1 MNLNPTS
8 AERLLAHGEPAPYDI
23 TPGRNLA
30 WLVVCDH
37 ASNRIPAALGNM
49 GIGESD
55 RSDHIAWDIGAAQ
68 VASRLADRL
77 GAPLV
82 TCNYSRLVIDCN
94 RYPASPEAT
103 PSVSD
108 GRLIVANQDIPA
120 IQRER
125 RMAEVFISYHRA
137 VSLQLENAMDAGHRP
152 VVLSIHSCTPQLGNI
167 VRPWEIGIGWT
178 RDTRVAL
185 PMVTALRAIPGL
197 IVGDNQPYSLEI
209 GHDFT
214 VPEHALLRGLAH
226 LQVEFRNDLVATI
239 AGAYRFADQFFAAM
253 NSIAETASW
262 YKPEYYLTAQDR
274 SAGIGHGI
282 EKFCCADFAEVSLQ
296 TGAVK
301 PS

>member
-1 MNLNPTS
+1 MNLNPTT
-8 AERLLAHGEPAPYDI
+8 AECLLAPGEPAPYNI
-23 TPGRNLA
+23 TPGRNHA

-49 GIGESD
+49 GISESD
-55 RSDHIAWDIGAAQ
+55 RYDHIAWDIGAAQ

-82 TCNYSRLVIDCN
+82 ICNYSRLVIDCN

-108 GRLIVANQDIPA
+108 GRLIAANQDIPA
-120 IQRER
+120 MQRQR
-125 RMAEVFISYHRA
+125 RMAEVFIPYHRA
-137 VSLQLENAMDAGHRP
+137 VSLLLEDAMHAGHRP
-152 VVLSIHSCTPQLGNI
+152 VVLSIHSCTPQLGSV

-178 RDTRVAL
+178 RDSRVAR
-185 PMVTALRAIPGL
+185 PIVTALRAVPGL

-214 VPEHALLRGLAH
+214 VPEHALSRGLAH
-226 LQVEFRNDLVATI
+226 LQVEFRNDLVAAI
-239 AGAYRFADQFFAAM
+239 AGAYRFADQFFAAIS
-253 NSIAETASW
+253 SIADTASW
-262 YKPEYYLTAQDR
+262 NKPQYYLTAQDR

-282 EKFCCADFAEVSLQ
+282 EKLVCAGL
-296 TGAVK
+296 
-301 PS
+301 

>member
-1 MNLNPTS
+1 VNLNPTT
-8 AERLLAHGEPAPYDI
+8 AECLLAPGEPAPYNI
-23 TPGRNLA
+23 TPGRNHA

-49 GIGESD
+49 GISESD
-55 RSDHIAWDIGAAQ
+55 RYDHIAWDIGAAQ

-82 TCNYSRLVIDCN
+82 ICNYSRLVIDCN

-108 GRLIVANQDIPA
+108 GRLIAANQDIPA
-120 IQRER
+120 MQRQR
-125 RMAEVFISYHRA
+125 RMAEVFIPYHRA
-137 VSLQLENAMDAGHRP
+137 VSLLLEDAMHAGHRP
-152 VVLSIHSCTPQLGNI
+152 VVLSIHSCTPQLGSV

-178 RDTRVAL
+178 RDSRVAR
-185 PMVTALRAIPGL
+185 PIVTALRAVPGL

-214 VPEHALLRGLAH
+214 VPEHALSRGLAH
-226 LQVEFRNDLVATI
+226 LQVEFRNDLVAAI
-239 AGAYRFADQFFAAM
+239 AGAYRFADQFFAAIS
-253 NSIAETASW
+253 SIADTASW
-262 YKPEYYLTAQDR
+262 NKPQYYLTAQDR

-282 EKFCCADFAEVSLQ
+282 EKLVCAGL
-296 TGAVK
+296 
-301 PS
+301 

>member
-1 MNLNPTS
+1 VNLNPTT
-8 AERLLAHGEPAPYDI
+8 AECLLAPGEPAPYSI
-23 TPGRNLA
+23 TPGRNHD

-49 GIGESD
+49 GISESD
-55 RSDHIAWDIGAAQ
+55 RYDHIAWDIGAAR

-82 TCNYSRLVIDCN
+82 ICNYSRLVIDCN

-108 GRLIVANQDIPA
+108 GRLIAANQDIPA
-120 IQRER
+120 MQRQR
-125 RMAEVFISYHRA
+125 RMAEVFIPYHRA
-137 VSLQLENAMDAGHRP
+137 VSLLLEDAMHAGHRP
-152 VVLSIHSCTPQLGNI
+152 VVLSIHSCTPQLGSV

-178 RDTRVAL
+178 RDSRVAR
-185 PMVTALRAIPGL
+185 PMVTALRAVPGL

-214 VPEHALLRGLAH
+214 VPEHALSRGLAH
-226 LQVEFRNDLVATI
+226 LQVEFRNDLVAAI
-239 AGAYRFADQFFAAM
+239 AGAYRFADQFFAAIS
-253 NSIAETASW
+253 SIADTASW
-262 YKPEYYLTAQDR
+262 NKPQYYLTAQDR

-282 EKFCCADFAEVSLQ
+282 EKLVCAGL
-296 TGAVK
+296 
-301 PS
+301 

>member
-49 GIGESD
+49 GIGASD

-120 IQRER
+120 MQRER
-125 RMAEVFISYHRA
+125 RMAEVFIPYHRA

-178 RDTRVAL
+178 RDTRVAR

-239 AGAYRFADQFFAAM
+239 AGAYRYADQFFAAM
-253 NSIAETASW
+253 NSIADTASW
-262 YKPEYYLTAQDR
+262 YRPEYYLTGQDR

-282 EKFCCADFAEVSLQ
+282 EKFCCADFAEVSSQ

-301 PS
+301 PG